1 MFEIEVYRTRIAARL
16 EDRAFMLRAVGIE
29 TLVHQ
34 DDGAFVLLVQ
44 AEHEQAARA
53 HLDRYATE
61 SRPLPLD
68 PRPAPSYPYAWQ
80 GAVFYA
86 LLLIGL
92 SLAFWSGVG
101 PLDAYARGVLDGAR
115 IQHGEWWRA
124 WTSLTLHADLG
135 HVVSNAGFGLWFGA
149 LASRHLGPGTAWL
162 LIALTG
168 GGANLLEGAFGPADH
183 RALGAST
190 AVFAAIGLLTA
201 FTWREQYGIARRWA
215 VRWGP
220 LVVGVILLGWFGAQ
234 GEDGKTDVIAH
245 ALGFGMGAIVGVLA
259 ATRSVRRALAQLP
272 QWLTGTIAIGT
283 FVVAWGFALR

>member
-1 MFEIEVYRTRIAARL
+1 MFEIEVYRTRVAAKL
-16 EDRAFMLRAVGIE
+16 EDRAFMLRAVGID

-44 AEHEQAARA
+44 AEQEQAARA
-53 HLDRYATE
+53 HLDRYANE
-61 SRPLPLD
+61 SRPLPIGA
-68 PRPAPSYPYAWQ
+68 RPAPVFPLAWQ
-80 GAVFYA
+80 GAVLYA
-86 LLLIGL
+86 MLLIGA
-92 SLAFWSGVG
+92 SLAIWSGVG
-101 PLDAYARGVLDGAR
+101 PLDAYSRGVLDGAR
-115 IQHGEWWRA
+115 VQAGEVWRA

-162 LIALTG
+162 LIALAG
-168 GGANLLEGAFGPADH
+168 GGANLLEGLFGPAEH

-201 FTWREQYGIARRWA
+201 FTWREQYGVAQRWA

-220 LVVGVILLGWFGAQ
+220 LVVGVILLGWFGSQ

-245 ALGFGMGAIVGVLA
+245 VLGFAIGAIVGVIT
-259 ATRSVRRALAQLP
+259 ATRGLRRAMARLP
-272 QWLTGTIAIGT
+272 QWLTGVAAIGV
-283 FVVAWGFALR
+283 FIVAWGVALR